1 MASQSIQ
8 QYPSQLL
15 EEAVNAFAKLP
26 GIGRK
31 SALRMALHV
40 LRQPVEEADAFVE
53 AVHRLRHDVGYCEVC
68 HNVSDA
74 GVCGICADAS
84 RDSRTVCVVE
94 SVKEVMLIENTGQ
107 YRGLYHVL
115 GGIISP
121 INGIGPGDLEIA
133 SLVERVA
140 DGGVAE
146 VVLALNPTMEGDT
159 TSFYIYRKLA
169 DFDVKITT
177 IARGIAIGDDLEYAD
192 EVTLGRSIVNRVS
205 YQTI

>member
-68 HNVSDA
+68 HNVSDE

-140 DGGVAE
+140 DGGVDE

>member
-133 SLVERVA
+133 SIVERVA
-140 DGGVAE
+140 DGGVDE
-146 VVLALNPTMEGDT
+146 VVIALNPTMEGDT

>member
-1 MASQSIQ
+1 MQ

-140 DGGVAE
+140 DGGVDE

-177 IARGIAIGDDLEYAD
+177 IARGIAIGDDMEYAD

>member
-140 DGGVAE
+140 DGGVDE

-177 IARGIAIGDDLEYAD
+177 IARGIAIGDDMEYAD

>member
-40 LRQPVEEADAFVE
+40 LRQPEEETDAFVE
-53 AVHRLRHDVGYCEVC
+53 AVHRLRHDVAYCEVC
-68 HNVSDA
+68 HNVSDG
-74 GVCGICADAS
+74 GVCEICADQS
-84 RDSRTVCVVE
+84 RERRTVCVVE

-107 YRGLYHVL
+107 YHGVYHVL

-121 INGIGPGDLEIA
+121 INGIGPGDIEIA

-140 DGGVAE
+140 AGGVDE

-169 DFDVKITT
+169 DYGVKITT

>member
-68 HNVSDA
+68 HNVSDE
-74 GVCGICADAS
+74 GVCGICADVS
-84 RDSRTVCVVE
+84 RDRRTVCVVE

-140 DGGVAE
+140 DGGVDE

>member
-140 DGGVAE
+140 DGGVDE

>member
-53 AVHRLRHDVGYCEVC
+53 AVHRLRHNVGYCEVC
-68 HNVSDA
+68 HNVSDE
-74 GVCGICADAS
+74 GVCGICADVS
-84 RDSRTVCVVE
+84 RDRRTVCVVE

-140 DGGVAE
+140 DGGVDE